1 MSFAKKG
8 GLIMFT
14 LDRGDNNNLGF
25 NKLYVIPKMAGLLK
39 KLIGKVFVNA
49 RFSEFLQ
56 ASLFIINTH
65 C

>member
-1 MSFAKKG
+1 
-8 GLIMFT
+8 MFT

-25 NKLYVIPKMAGLLK
+25 NKLYVIPKMAGFLK